1 MTEAVE
7 KEKSDLRYLVDNAYK
22 QVGANSIKS
31 LYLRL
36 YSREMKYIEWA
47 SYSTFYPFQNK
58 HQIIGINR
66 VLRCCVLL
74 KNQNIVCHEMG

>member
-47 SYSTFYPFQNK
+47 PYTTFYLFQNK
-58 HQIIGINR
+58 HQIHWHQQS
-66 VLRCCVLL
+66 VKMLCAL
-74 KNQNIVCHEMG
+74 KKSKHSVS